1 MRLIRTLRPALILTE
16 MLENRGGVAVSLEEW
31 LLLWK
36 PSDFSFAL
44 LVFVIIGFLWTRV
57 WPWFTREYFPAR
69 QRELAQRLEIEAHQ
83 EETRLQLMNDIRDA
97 LVELRTLAR
106 QQGEQIEILTR
117 VSLSSGSDGITAA
130 PRKGR

>member
-1 MRLIRTLRPALILTE
+1 MTLD
-16 MLENRGGVAVSLEEW
+16 EW

-44 LVFVIIGFLWTRV
+44 LVFVIIAFLWTRV

-83 EETRLQLMNDIRDA
+83 EEARLAVMSDIRDS
-97 LVELRTLAR
+97 LVELRTLVR
-106 QQGEQIEILTR
+106 QQGEQIELLALA
-117 VSLSSGSDGITAA
+117 SLGANPDGVPTP

>member
-1 MRLIRTLRPALILTE
+1 M
-16 MLENRGGVAVSLEEW
+16 SLEDW

-44 LVFVIIGFLWTRV
+44 LVFVIIAFLWTRV

-83 EETRLQLMNDIRDA
+83 EETRLKLMNDIRDA

-106 QQGEQIEILTR
+106 QQSEQIEILAR
-117 VSLSSGSDGITAA
+117 VTLAPNATNSPASGSDGVQ
-130 PRKGR
+130 PRKSTRG